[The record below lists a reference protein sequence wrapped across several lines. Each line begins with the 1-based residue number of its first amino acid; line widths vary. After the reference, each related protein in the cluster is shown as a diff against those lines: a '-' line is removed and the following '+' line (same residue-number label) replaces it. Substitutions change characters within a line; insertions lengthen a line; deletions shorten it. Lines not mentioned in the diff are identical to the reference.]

1 MDTPLFEQPES
12 TIEMAALAD
21 IEPWSASGAKSATAK
36 SIEALGLRGTVTLQR
51 LAPGSRYRYRVI
63 DGHRRLNTARE
74 GDLEH
79 VQAEVLPEDTGRAEA
94 AALRLASN
102 LGRSPNPMQEA
113 EAVQEL
119 SNAYVAAGVP
129 EVEVIGTIARD
140 LGISVNIIR
149 QRTRLI
155 ELLPALQQGVRNGK
169 VAAGVAAKIANLPRA
184 QQAQLATDLETNG
197 KLTANDVHDVRR
209 VKQEAS
215 LAELP
220 ENLFA
225 PIADDPEVRAKVVLT
240 DFMDEGLSA
249 ERLVSLVQ
257 EVSKERKVF

>member
-1 MDTPLFEQPES
+1 METPLFEQPES

-21 IEPWSASGAKSATAK
+21 IEPWSASGARSVTAK

-63 DGHRRLNTARE
+63 DGHRRLNTARKK
-74 GDLEH
+74 DLEH

-94 AALRLASN
+94 AALRLAAN

-119 SNAYVAAGVP
+119 SDAYVAAGVP
-129 EVEVIGTIARD
+129 EVEVTGTIARD

-149 QRTRLI
+149 QRTRLT

-169 VAAGVAAKIANLPRA
+169 VAAGVAAKIANLPRT
-184 QQAQLATDLETNG
+184 QQEQLATDLETNG
-197 KLTANDVHDVRR
+197 KLTANDVQDVRR

-225 PIADDPEVRAKVVLT
+225 SITHDPGERARTLLK

-249 ERLVSLVQ
+249 EQLVTIVR
-257 EVSKERKVF
+257 EIVNERKVF